1 MADEVDV
8 ANEYYEKM
16 LRSSIEACKD
26 GELHIDGSGECL
38 WCGDAVAVVNG
49 VVGRWCSIECR
60 EDMVKYG

>member
-16 LRSSIEACKD
+16 LKASIDACKE

-38 WCGDAVAVVNG
+38 WCGDAVAI
-49 VVGRWCSIECR
+49 GRWCSIECR

>member
-38 WCGDAVAVVNG
+38 WCGDAVESVDG